1 MFAVPYALQ
10 FSGDVDPTAVVACV
24 LALLTLALLVVVVRA
39 LHLTQQEVDRWRDQ
53 VGQSQRPVVV
63 PIHST
68 MQMPVYQGH
77 GELLVPLENIG
88 AGPALDLHLFVTPRD
103 ANGGV
108 SPAWGEVKHTGAA
121 SGLAAAKTTPV
132 EVRAWGLGGLTS
144 FDVWVTYFDLA
155 GSEWV
160 TSAKYLASEEGSRY
174 TNLWV
179 AAVPSGQ
186 TARDWLGFE

>member
-1 MFAVPYALQ
+1 MIAVPFALQ
-10 FSGDVDPTAVVACV
+10 LTGNVDPTSLVALI

-39 LHLTQQEVDRWRDQ
+39 LYLAQREIDRWRDQ
-53 VGQSQRPVVV
+53 IEQSHRPVVV

-88 AGPALDLHLFVTPRD
+88 SGPALDLHLFVTPRD
-103 ANGGV
+103 ENGGV

-121 SGLAAAKTTPV
+121 SGLAVSKTIPV

-155 GSEWV
+155 GKEWV
-160 TSAKYLASEEGSRY
+160 SSAKYLASEEGSRY

-179 AAVPSGQ
+179 AAVPDGQSG
-186 TARDWLGFE
+186 RSWLGFE